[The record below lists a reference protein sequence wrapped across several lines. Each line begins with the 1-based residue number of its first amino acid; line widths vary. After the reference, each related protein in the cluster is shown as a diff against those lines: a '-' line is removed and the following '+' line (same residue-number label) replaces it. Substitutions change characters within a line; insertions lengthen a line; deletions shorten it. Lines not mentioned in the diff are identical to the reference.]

1 MKRYIYILIMCVSS
15 TLSLSAQQTSQA
27 DIIKQINKTATGV
40 KTIQCDFVQTKQMSL
55 LGEDLVSKGK
65 MYYQQTSRLRWE
77 YVSPYTYTFIL
88 NDSKVLL
95 KKGSRNDV
103 IDINKNRMFKE
114 IANIMMNSVVGKCLT
129 DDKTFKTTIKET
141 RTEWVATLQPQKK
154 DMKQMFSRIVLH
166 FDRQQN
172 VVVKVE
178 MFEPSGDKT
187 VIELQ
192 NIKTNKPIDANV
204 FSVQ

>member
-1 MKRYIYILIMCVSS
+1 MCVSS

-65 MYYQQTSRLRWE
+65 MYYQQTSRLHWE

-154 DMKQMFSRIVLH
+154 DMKQMFLRIVLH